1 MINKQGLWFLT
12 LFSLILVLSVYYIT
26 MPTELFKNEEVI
38 SKDTSKNS
46 SNDKKTSEVNSENTS
61 YIETLKVDLDSERSK
76 ALNTLQEILNDAS
89 KSTEEKNKAYEQ
101 MKEINDVK
109 ASEDAIS
116 KKIKEEYS
124 MNAYVKQEDSTI
136 EVVVE
141 GKEHDVSLANKI
153 MRTVQSQFD
162 TPMSIS
168 VKFS

>member
-26 MPTELFKNEEVI
+26 MPNEIFKSEEVKEETE
-38 SKDTSKNS
+38 STT
-46 SNDKKTSEVNSENTS
+46 DKEDTSEVNSQNTS
-61 YIETLKVDLDSERSK
+61 YIETLKVELDSERSEV
-76 ALNTLQEILNDAS
+76 LDTLQEVLNDKTKTS
-89 KSTEEKNKAYEQ
+89 EEKNQAYEQ
-101 MKEINDVK
+101 MKEINDTK
-109 ASEDAIS
+109 AMEELIT

-124 MNAYVKQEDSTI
+124 LNSYVKQDDSKI

-141 GKEHDVSLANKI
+141 GKEHDIKLANKI

-162 TPMSIS
+162 EAMSIS